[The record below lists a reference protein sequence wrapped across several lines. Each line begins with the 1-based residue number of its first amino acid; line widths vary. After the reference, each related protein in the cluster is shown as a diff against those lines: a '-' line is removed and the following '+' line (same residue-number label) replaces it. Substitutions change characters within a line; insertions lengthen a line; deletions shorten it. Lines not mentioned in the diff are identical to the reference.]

1 MRISIVM
8 LLALPALAC
17 SGPAGPTADVPMAEP
32 RSAAEGLVL
41 SNPTN
46 SPLYYAAFERRW
58 AEEGLFIWGRCTD
71 APRCPQ
77 IPPGGTVRVP
87 PEEISGYFPGA
98 QEARVYFWRLVAQGN
113 EYVVSDFRTVV
124 VPF

>member
-1 MRISIVM
+1 MRTFTKM
-8 LLALPALAC
+8 LLALPVLAC
-17 SGPAGPTADVPMAEP
+17 SSPSGPSAEVLIPEP
-32 RSAAEGLVL
+32 RSAAEGLIL

-71 APRCPQ
+71 APRCPR

-113 EYVVSDFRTVV
+113 EYVVRDFRTVV